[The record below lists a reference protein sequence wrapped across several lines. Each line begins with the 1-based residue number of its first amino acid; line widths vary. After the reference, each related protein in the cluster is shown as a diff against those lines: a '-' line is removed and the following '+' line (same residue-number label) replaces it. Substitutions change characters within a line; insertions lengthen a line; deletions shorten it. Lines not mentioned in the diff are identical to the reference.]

1 MLMIS
6 GVLRLST
13 LGDTMWLSL
22 LVSILKSDRNI
33 QINNNTIQY
42 ISLHDKYQERIRIMD
57 MWLCSR
63 QAVELEAAGSR

>member
-42 ISLHDKYQERIRIMD
+42 ISLHDKYHERIRIMD